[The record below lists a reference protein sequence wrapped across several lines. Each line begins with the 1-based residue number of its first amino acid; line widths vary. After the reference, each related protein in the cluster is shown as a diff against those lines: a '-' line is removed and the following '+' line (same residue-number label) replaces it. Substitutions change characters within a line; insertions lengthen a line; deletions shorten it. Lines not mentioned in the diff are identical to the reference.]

1 MIPRYVMPEMNK
13 IWTDENRFQKM
24 LEIEILAC
32 ESLAKLGQIPKSA
45 AINIRKKA
53 KFTLNRVNEIEKIT
67 RHDVAAF
74 VQVVSEH
81 VGKDGRFIHMG
92 LTSSDVLDTAL
103 AVQMRESADIIIKD
117 LQKVAQVLKKQAVK
131 YKNTMMIGRTHG
143 VHAEPIT
150 FGFKLALWYNEIL
163 RNIKRME
170 NAKVTIS
177 VGKISGVVG
186 TYANINPEVEKYV
199 CKNLGLKSAPV
210 SSQIIQRDRHAEFVT
225 SLAICAG
232 SIEKFATEIR
242 GLQRTEILEV
252 EESFFK
258 NQKGSSAMPHKRNPI
273 TCEQLVG
280 LSRIIRGNVIPAL
293 ENIALWHERDITHS
307 SVERIIL
314 PDSTILLDYILNK
327 FTGIIENLLVYP
339 ENMKKNLGKTQ
350 DAIFSQR
357 ILLEL
362 IKKGI
367 SRDNAYTIVQRL
379 SQTAWQKTEDLK
391 TLLKTD
397 EQVKKLLSNEEIE
410 NIFDLNYYIRHIDKI
425 FDNAGL

>member
-1 MIPRYVMPEMNK
+1 MKLITDDK
-13 IWTDENRFQKM
+13 IYSIID
-24 LEIEILAC
+24 
-32 ESLAKLGQIPKSA
+32 
-45 AINIRKKA
+45 
-53 KFTLNRVNEIEKIT
+53 KI
-67 RHDVAAF
+67 
-74 VQVVSEH
+74 
-81 VGKDGRFIHMG
+81 G
-92 LTSSDVLDTAL
+92 LIDPDVLDTAL
-103 AVQMRESADIIIKD
+103 AIQIREAADIIIRD
-117 LQKVAQVLKKQAVK
+117 LQKLAQVLKKQAVK

-150 FGFKLALWYNEIL
+150 FGFKLALWYNETL

-170 NAKVTIS
+170 DAKVTVS

-199 CKNLGLKSAPV
+199 CTNLGLKPAPV
-210 SSQIIQRDRHAEFVT
+210 SSQIIQRDRHAEFIT

-307 SVERIIL
+307 SVERVIL
-314 PDSTILLDYILNK
+314 PDSSILLDYILHK
-327 FTGIIENLLVYP
+327 FTFIIENLLIYP

-367 SRDNAYTIVQRL
+367 SRDDAYKIVQRL
-379 SQTAWQKTEDLK
+379 SQAAWQKSRDLK

-397 EQVKKLLSNEEIE
+397 LEIQKLLSNKEIKD
-410 NIFDLNYYIRHIDKI
+410 IFDLQYYIRHMDKI
-425 FDNAGL
+425 FVNAGL